1 MNKFLDAIETVR
13 IWIVGNRRDEI
24 ERRVKK
30 SKRKNTRR
38 KTIRRKK
45 A

>member
-1 MNKFLDAIETVR
+1 MNNFEKTIEAVKLF
-13 IWIVGNRRDEI
+13 ILGDRRQLN

-38 KTIRRKK
+38 KTIRRT
-45 A
+45 